1 MALTI
6 NAISVAFGDKTIL
19 NNLSL
24 PVITAGEMVAIIGKN
39 GAGKSTLLRHITQNL
54 RQHSQQILLHGKPLT
69 LDSIGYLPQ
78 DHRISATIT
87 VVELLITT
95 LNMGSHSL
103 FAKAHSAEKSLQLLE
118 KMGILHLANKVC
130 TELSGGESQMVGLAQ
145 AVVNQPQVLILDEP
159 TSALD
164 MHNQM
169 KLLDFVRMYT
179 QENQACVLMVIHDLN
194 LAIQY
199 STKVAALHQGELFA
213 YGDPIT
219 TITPPLIAS
228 VFDVD
233 AHVVIIDERPIVI
246 AKSTQ
251 NTVISITH

>member
-6 NAISVAFGDKTIL
+6 NNISVAFGDKTIL
-19 NNLSL
+19 NKLSL

-39 GAGKSTLLRHITQNL
+39 GAGKSTLLRHITQHLN
-54 RQHSQQILLHGKPLT
+54 QHSQQILLHDKPLS
-69 LDSIGYLPQ
+69 LDNIGYLPQ

-103 FAKAHSAEKSLQLLE
+103 FAKANSAEKSLQLLQQ
-118 KMGILHLANKVC
+118 MGILHLANKIC

-145 AVVNQPQVLILDEP
+145 AVVNQPKMLILDEP

-169 KLLDFVRMYT
+169 KLLDFVKLYA
-179 QENQACVLMVIHDLN
+179 QQNQACVLMVIHDLN

-199 STKVAALHQGELFA
+199 STKVAALHQGQLFA
-213 YGDPIT
+213 YGAPIT
-219 TITPPLIAS
+219 TITPALIAA

-233 AHVVIIDERPIVI
+233 AHVAIIDERPIVVV
-246 AKSTQ
+246 KSSG
-251 NTVISITH
+251 NIESIST

>member
-1 MALTI
+1 MALAI
-6 NAISVAFGDKTIL
+6 NNISVTFGDKTIL
-19 NNLSL
+19 DRLSL
-24 PVITAGEMVAIIGKN
+24 PVINAGEMVAIIGKN
-39 GAGKSTLLRHITQNL
+39 GAGKSTLLRHITQDL
-54 RQHSQQILLHGKPLT
+54 RQHSQQILLHDKPLT

-95 LNMGSHSL
+95 LNMRSHSL
-103 FAKAHSAEKSLQLLE
+103 FAKANSAEKSLQLLE
-118 KMGILHLANKVC
+118 QMGILHLANKVC

-145 AVVNQPQVLILDEP
+145 AVVNQPKVLILDEP

-169 KLLDFVRMYT
+169 KLLDFVRLYA

-199 STKVAALHQGELFA
+199 STKVAALHQGQLFA
-213 YGDPIT
+213 YGNPIT
-219 TITPPLIAS
+219 TITPPLILS

-233 AHVVIIDERPIVI
+233 SHVAIIDERPIVVV
-246 AKSTQ
+246 KSAR
-251 NTVISITH
+251 NANSNKP

>member
-6 NAISVAFGDKTIL
+6 NDISVTFGDKTIL
-19 NNLSL
+19 DNLSL

-39 GAGKSTLLRHITQNL
+39 GAGKSTFLRHITQNL
-54 RQHSQQILLHGKPLT
+54 RQHSQQILLHDKPLS
-69 LDSIGYLPQ
+69 LDNIGYLPQ

-103 FAKAHSAEKSLQLLE
+103 FAKANSTEKSLQLLQQ
-118 KMGILHLANKVC
+118 MGILHLANKIC

-145 AVVNQPQVLILDEP
+145 AVVNQPKVLILDEP

-169 KLLDFVRMYT
+169 KLLDFVKLYA
-179 QENQACVLMVIHDLN
+179 QQNQACVLMVIHDLN

-199 STKVAALHQGELFA
+199 STKVAALHQGQLFA
-213 YGDPIT
+213 YGNPIA
-219 TITPPLIAS
+219 TITPALITS

-233 AHVVIIDERPIVI
+233 SHVAIIDERPIVVVRSP
-246 AKSTQ
+246 A
-251 NTVISITH
+251 NTEPISA

>member
-6 NAISVAFGDKTIL
+6 NDISVTFGDKTIL
-19 NNLSL
+19 DNLSL

-39 GAGKSTLLRHITQNL
+39 GAGKSTLLRHITQHLN
-54 RQHSQQILLHGKPLT
+54 QYSQQILLHNKPLS
-69 LDSIGYLPQ
+69 LDNIGYLPQ

-103 FAKAHSAEKSLQLLE
+103 FAKANSAEKSLLLLQQ
-118 KMGILHLANKVC
+118 MGILHLANKIC

-145 AVVNQPQVLILDEP
+145 AVVNQPKVLILDEP

-169 KLLDFVRMYT
+169 KLLDFVKLYA
-179 QENQACVLMVIHDLN
+179 QQNQACVLMVIHDLN

-199 STKVAALHQGELFA
+199 STKVAALHQGQLFA
-213 YGDPIT
+213 YGNPIT
-219 TITPPLIAS
+219 TITPALITS

-233 AHVVIIDERPIVI
+233 SHVTIIDERPIVVVRSS
-246 AKSTQ
+246 A
-251 NTVISITH
+251 NTAPMSA